1 MSMGIGSKEKGADI
15 EQAELVGMLIGE
27 LSKIAGEI
35 EEIPVA
41 SGSMTNEQVVA
52 LQRIDFCRQR
62 LLEVTKIMNKA
73 FAESTPAALHDLHHI
88 LTDVGLEHTREV
100 FLKSA

>member
-1 MSMGIGSKEKGADI
+1 MSDKRKGIDI

-35 EEIPVA
+35 EEIPL
-41 SGSMTNEQVVA
+41 GSDKITNEQMIA

-100 FLKSA
+100 FLKTA